1 MSHIRDESVGTGH
14 DRYRFL
20 FLRIGIICLDDVLVS
35 YHIRG
40 DPEGYRKRVSD
51 PGRYFVVPSTVLTFG
66 G

>member
-1 MSHIRDESVGTGH
+1 MSYIRDESVGTGY

-20 FLRIGIICLDDVLVS
+20 FLRISIICLGDVLVS

-40 DPEGYRKRVSD
+40 DPEGYHKRVSD
-51 PGRYFVVPSTVLTFG
+51 PGRCFVVSSIVLTFG